1 MKPLGRLLDRFNDLR
16 GISVKIGWRGMNKKR
31 RISIDWFVWLQWAS
45 ASGLGGALGFAL
57 ADAVLNLFSEAL
69 YRAMAEIVIF
79 ALLGTSMG
87 TLQWLVLRRHFFQA
101 GWWVA
106 ASSVGGTLIGII
118 GVFYGSEL
126 QVNMVLAYGLV
137 GIILGALQWLV
148 LRRRISRS
156 GWWMVASLLGWAL
169 AVSVVQ
175 SLDRLGLL
183 SGLSE
188 TVGFILGFGL
198 VGTVVGIVT
207 GGLLVW
213 LLWQSPGR
221 TVVAATQEPA

>member
-1 MKPLGRLLDRFNDLR
+1 MT
-16 GISVKIGWRGMNKKR
+16 KKR
-31 RISIDWFVWLQWAS
+31 RISVDWSVWLQWVF
-45 ASGLGGALGFAL
+45 ASGLGGAVGFAL
-57 ADAVLNLFSEAL
+57 ADAVLDTFSEAL
-69 YRAMAEIVIF
+69 YKAMAEIVIF
-79 ALLGTSMG
+79 GLLGAAMG

-156 GWWMVASLLGWAL
+156 GWWMVVSPLGWAL
-169 AVSVVQ
+169 AVPVVR
-175 SLDRLGLL
+175 SLDRLGLMR
-183 SGLSE
+183 GLTE
-188 TVGFILGFGL
+188 TIGLILGFGL
-198 VGTVVGIVT
+198 AGTVVGIVT

-213 LLWQSPGR
+213 LLWQSSGR
-221 TVVAATQEPA
+221 TTVAAAQEPA

>member
-1 MKPLGRLLDRFNDLR
+1 
-16 GISVKIGWRGMNKKR
+16 MNKKR

-79 ALLGTSMG
+79 GLLGTSMG